1 MSSAIQEP
9 LADAEIRRQV
19 EIIKDRAETLVS
31 VEELAAKIQ
40 RSIRGKKPLK
50 VKLGV
55 DPSAPDLHLGHLVVM
70 KKLREFQSLGHE
82 IYFVIGDFT
91 AMIGDPSGRSQTR
104 KQLDR
109 EQVEAN
115 ARTYHEQATIILDPE
130 KTHIVFNSSWLAPL
144 NFRDIIGLTA
154 KFTVARMLERDD
166 FQKRYQAGYPIGI
179 HEFLYPLAQAYD
191 SIALGADVEL
201 GGTDQT
207 FNLLVGRTLQK
218 EFGQE
223 SQIVLTLPIL
233 VGLDG
238 HDKMSKSLGNY
249 IAVKD
254 PPNEMYGKVMSIP
267 DSLMADYYRL
277 VLTDSELQVK
287 QMKEDLASGKLHP
300 MDAKMTL
307 ARRIVA
313 ELHGETAARNAQEEF
328 LRVFRH
334 SEIPDDVPE
343 VELQD
348 VKAGDTIPV
357 ARLMCL
363 CGLAPSSSE
372 ARRLIASG
380 AVKIDRV
387 KVEGE
392 TSACTLSDGMLVQVG
407 KRRIAKV
414 RVLTK

>member
-40 RSIRGKKPLK
+40 RSIREKKPLK